1 MNVTS
6 LTGQLP
12 WVGSIGRS
20 FSRRSNPL
28 FEVYAWGYERTKDLT
43 PGDIKDF
50 VWNFPEYYEAW
61 WLSLFRESP
70 LHILIETGMIVFIIW
85 LIFIR
90 KTGDPKKASKAKL
103 SIAEQDELIAEWQP
117 EPLVPAL
124 TARQEITLKNRVI
137 VEDSSGKYLKLAGL
151 DKPVLNMASFDFLN
165 LANSKAVKADS
176 VAALQKYGC
185 GSCGPRGFY
194 GTIDAHLNFEN
205 DIASFLG
212 TEQAISYSDSASA
225 VSSAITAFAKRGDLL
240 LVDEACCEPIRTG
253 VNLSRAQVQYF
264 KHNSISDLR
273 NKLMSVAEDD
283 RKKSRNVL
291 EQRRF
296 IITEGLFRNTGEIV
310 PLPELMQLKE
320 KYCYRL
326 ILDESL
332 SFGTLGKTGRGVTEY
347 YNVPIQDVEIILV
360 AMDTTLASVGGVCV
374 GSREIVDHQRLSGPG
389 YCFSAAAPPFLSS
402 AASAALRELKKSPAL
417 VAKLEQNAQKL
428 RQGLDN
434 VPGIYLKT
442 RNASDKEV
450 SPVLHYCVD
459 AQEFDVT
466 PEQEKQIIME
476 LCKAATLG
484 GVGITSCKYSIND
497 STGISPLMPA
507 FRVCANVSLTDAE
520 ISTVVSTITKAV
532 ENTFSL
538 VLKARKRARTASG
551 DALGNSLLE
560 DEHAM
565 LDLASKTATSPFKN
579 FFSGSQKRK

>member
-1 MNVTS
+1 MNATS

-20 FSRRSNPL
+20 ISRRSNPL
-28 FEVYAWGYERTKDLT
+28 FEVYAWGYEHTKNLT
-43 PGDIKDF
+43 REDIKDF

-70 LHILIETGMIVFIIW
+70 LHVLIETGMIVFIIW

-90 KTGDPKKASKAKL
+90 RTGDPKKASKAKL
-103 SIAEQDELIAEWQP
+103 SRAEQDELIAEWQP

-137 VEDSSGKYLKLAGL
+137 VEDSSGKYLKLVGL
-151 DKPVLNMASFDFLN
+151 DKPVLNMSSFDFLN
-165 LANSKAVKADS
+165 LASSETVKADS
-176 VAALQKYGC
+176 AAALKKYGC

-194 GTIDAHLNFEN
+194 GTIDAHLKFEN

-240 LVDEACCEPIRTG
+240 LVDEACSEAIRTG
-253 VNLSRAQVQYF
+253 ANLSRAQVQYY

-273 NKLMSVAEDD
+273 TKLMSVAEDD
-283 RKKSRNVL
+283 KKKRRNVL

-296 IITEGLFRNTGEIV
+296 IITEGLFRNTGEIA
-310 PLPELMQLKE
+310 PLQELMQLKE
-320 KYCYRL
+320 KFCYRL

-332 SFGTLGKTGRGVTEY
+332 SFGTLGKTGRGVTEFY
-347 YNVPIQDVEIILV
+347 DVPIKDVEIILV
-360 AMDTTLASVGGVCV
+360 AMDTALASVGGVCV

-402 AASAALRELKKSPAL
+402 AASAALRVIEKSVDL
-417 VAKLEQNAQKL
+417 TSKLEQNALKL
-428 RQGLDN
+428 RQGLDS

-442 RNASDKEV
+442 RSASPREV
-450 SPVLHYCVD
+450 SPILHYCVD

-476 LCKAATLG
+476 LCKAATIE
-484 GVGITSCKYSIND
+484 GVGITSCKYSILD
-497 STGISPLMPA
+497 STGISPLAPA
-507 FRVCANVSLTDAE
+507 FRVCANVSLSDAE
-520 ISTVVSTITKAV
+520 ISTVVSTIAKAV
-532 ENTFSL
+532 EDTFAL
-538 VLKARKRARTASG
+538 VIKARKRARTASG
-551 DALGNSLLE
+551 DTLGAVMLE

-565 LDLASKTATSPFKN
+565 LDLGSKSANSPFKN
-579 FFSGSQKRK
+579 FWSQKKKK